1 MKDAPLIARLRELVA
16 GEDPKNP
23 LTDQELS
30 EALNLSLI
38 HILSTFAFDIFLGT
52 VVGVSNAMVENLGL
66 TMTVVD
72 FGSGVTPIILSNPVV
87 VWAIPVGIA
96 LNIVML
102 LLKLTKTMDVDI
114 YNMLYFWG
122 TAGVLVY
129 VSTGNFFFA
138 ILAIIITGVLTLK
151 IADWTAPHIH
161 KVLPQYTGL
170 SFPYVLSL
178 IHI

>member
-1 MKDAPLIARLRELVA
+1 M
-16 GEDPKNP
+16 
-23 LTDQELS
+23 
-30 EALNLSLI
+30 
-38 HILSTFAFDIFLGT
+38 
-52 VVGVSNAMVENLGL
+52 
-66 TMTVVD
+66 
-72 FGSGVTPIILSNPVV
+72 V